1 MSGTLPPW
9 ATTTSGSLA
18 RTLLLYGIVALVAFF
33 ALRVLAGIIF
43 GAISMLFT
51 LVMLG
56 VVAYAVIWLLRKL

>member
-1 MSGTLPPW
+1 MGNN
-9 ATTTSGSLA
+9 TSGSLA

>member
-1 MSGTLPPW
+1 MGNNS
-9 ATTTSGSLA
+9 SGSLA

-33 ALRVLAGIIF
+33 ALRVVAGIIF

-56 VVAYAVIWLLRKL
+56 LVAYAVIWLLRKL